1 MSEPGLGGE
10 ALTAAV
16 VERWVRLL
24 TDTDGPDEQSERIDL
39 LRALER
45 LTCAAAGLQAQVTS
59 EFATQQRRTSTDA
72 GVARERRDRG
82 IASQIAF
89 ARRESPH
96 RGGIHLGLATA
107 LTSELPH
114 TLGALRGGRITEW
127 RATQIA
133 RETACLSIQ
142 DRAEI
147 DRRLAADPERLE
159 NMSDKEAVATA
170 RQMAYEADKQIWVR
184 RRAQA
189 HADRRVSIRPAPDT
203 MAYVT
208 ALLPMA
214 EGVACHATL
223 VAAAASAT
231 AMGDQRTRGQIMADT
246 LVARIAT
253 ASTDTAAPAMPVRVH
268 LTVSDRTLFG
278 GGDEAA
284 HVRGYGPI
292 PADVARDLVDAA
304 ATASV
309 AELRRVY
316 TRPDTGAVIA
326 LDRSTRLFP
335 ASLAELIRVRDPGCR
350 TPWCDA
356 PVRHIDHI
364 RPAADG
370 GPTTFE
376 NGQGLREAC
385 NYAKQAPGWN
395 AETLDFPGRQASR
408 PHHHP
413 HRTHPPQSRS
423 PGTEAGG
430 RVTLRVATSSWMN
443 GSLS

>member
-1 MSEPGLGGE
+1 MSEPR
-10 ALTAAV
+10 ARSQSVTAAA
-16 VERWVRLL
+16 VERWISRLA
-24 TDTDGPDEQSERIDL
+24 DADGPDEQPERIDL

-59 EFATQQRRTSTDA
+59 DFATHQRHAATAA

-82 IASQIAF
+82 IASQIAL

-114 TLGALRGGRITEW
+114 TLAALRGGWITEW

-133 RETACLSIQ
+133 RETACVSAE

-147 DRRLAADPERLE
+147 DRKLAADPERLE
-159 NMSDKEAVATA
+159 KMSDKDAVATA
-170 RQMAYEADKQIWVR
+170 RQMAYEADKQVWVR
-184 RRAQA
+184 RKAKA
-189 HADRRVSIRPAPDT
+189 HSERRVSIRPAPDT

-214 EGVACHATL
+214 EGVACYAAL
-223 VAAAASAT
+223 SAAAAAAT
-231 AMGDQRTRGQIMADT
+231 ATGDERTRGQIMADT
-246 LVARIAT
+246 LVARIVT
-253 ASTDTAAPAMPVRVH
+253 SSTDDTAAPTTPVRVH

-292 PADVARDLVDAA
+292 PADVARELVHAA
-304 ATASV
+304 ATAGV

-316 TRPDTGAVIA
+316 TRPDTGAVVA
-326 LDRSTRLFP
+326 MDRSTRLFP
-335 ASLAELIRVRDPGCR
+335 PSLAELIRLRDPVCR

-364 RPAADG
+364 HPAAADG
-370 GPTTFE
+370 PTSFE
-376 NGQGLREAC
+376 NGQGLCEAC
-385 NYAKQAPGWN
+385 NYAKQSPGWA
-395 AETLDFPGRQASR
+395 AEALDSPDGRHRVRITTPTGHIHHSLAPPAPR
-408 PHHHP
+408 P
-413 HRTHPPQSRS
+413 
-423 PGTEAGG
+423 A
-430 RVTLRVATSSWMN
+430 VA
-443 GSLS
+443 

>member
-1 MSEPGLGGE
+1 MSEPGGACE
-10 ALTAAV
+10 AVTTAAV
-16 VERWVRLL
+16 ERWIHLL
-24 TDTDGPDEQSERIDL
+24 AGAEGPDAQPERIDL

-59 EFATQQRRTSTDA
+59 DFATQQRRTASDA

-82 IASQIAF
+82 IASQIAL

-96 RGGIHLGLATA
+96 RGGIHLGLATT
-107 LTSELPH
+107 LDSELPY
-114 TLGALRGGRITEW
+114 TLAALRGGWITEW

-133 RETACLSIQ
+133 RETTCLSVE
-142 DRAEI
+142 DRAQV
-147 DRRLAADPERLE
+147 DRKLASDPERLE
-159 NMSDKEAVATA
+159 KMSDNDTAAAA
-170 RQMAYEADKQIWVR
+170 RQMAYEADKQVWVR
-184 RRAQA
+184 RKAKA
-189 HADRRVSIRPAPDT
+189 HSERRVSIRPAPDT

-214 EGVACHATL
+214 EGVACHAAL

-231 AMGDQRTRGQIMADT
+231 ATGDERPRGQIMADT
-246 LVARIAT
+246 LVTRVVT
-253 ASTDTAAPAMPVRVH
+253 ASTDDTAAPATPIRVH

-278 GGDEAA
+278 NGDEAA

-292 PADVARDLVDAA
+292 PADVARDLVHAA
-304 ATASV
+304 ATAGV

-326 LDRSTRLFP
+326 MDRNTRLFP
-335 ASLAELIRVRDPGCR
+335 ASLAELVRLRDPVCR

-364 RPAADG
+364 QPVADG

-376 NGQGLREAC
+376 NGQGLCEAC
-385 NYAKQAPGWN
+385 NYAKQAPGWV
-395 AETLDFPGRQASR
+395 AQASDTPDGR
-408 PHHHP
+408 
-413 HRTHPPQSRS
+413 HRVRITTP
-423 PGTEAGG
+423 
-430 RVTLRVATSSWMN
+430 
-443 GSLS
+443 